1 MKKPFWTYLACCIA
15 VFMISM
21 DNLIVTNAL
30 PVIRQALHTGLEGL
44 EWTVNAY
51 TLTFA
56 VLLLTGAALGDRFGR
71 RRLMTIGITVF
82 TAGSAASALA
92 PGIGALIAARAV
104 QGVGAAIV
112 MPLTVTLIASV
123 TSPQRRGMALGIWG
137 ATAGLGAALGPVIGG
152 AITDAASWQWIF
164 WINVPIGIV
173 VLPLLLL
180 ARESRSG
187 AGRLDPVGVV
197 LATAGLFGIV
207 FGLVRGN
214 GHGWT
219 SAQVLVSLVGGG
231 ILVAAF
237 VVWEAR
243 TAAPMMPLSLFRND
257 GFAAASTTM
266 LLTTMG
272 MFGVIFL
279 VSQFMQSVLGYTPLA
294 AGVHGLPWT
303 AAPAIT
309 APIAGLLSDR
319 VGGRRIVAIGVALQA
334 IGIGWLAHV
343 ITPTIPYADL
353 VPPFLIAGAG
363 LGFFFAPITQLTLR
377 YAPGELEGIASGT
390 SNALRQV
397 GTVLGIAV
405 LGSVFSATGGLDS
418 PVQFTAGLTNAL
430 GVSAAILAVAAL
442 VVILAPETQGLRPV
456 KVPAPRR
463 DHPVQ
468 LEGYRPSPSPA
479 GSPSSPSSSPSRM
492 AHRR

>member
-1 MKKPFWTYLACCIA
+1 MRKTLWTYLACCVA
-15 VFMISM
+15 VFMIAM

-51 TLTFA
+51 TMTFA

-71 RRLMTIGITVF
+71 RRLMLIGMTVF

-92 PGIGALIAARAV
+92 PSIGALIAARAV
-104 QGVGAAIV
+104 QGVGAAIT
-112 MPLTVTLIASV
+112 MPLTVTLIVSV
-123 TSPQRRGMALGIWG
+123 TAPRRRGMALGIWG

-152 AITDAASWQWIF
+152 AVTGAASWQWIF
-164 WINVPIGIV
+164 WINVPIGVV

-187 AGRLDPVGVV
+187 AGRLDPAGVI

-214 GHGWT
+214 SHGWT
-219 SAQVLVSLVGGG
+219 SVQVLGSLVGGG
-231 ILVAAF
+231 ILIVAFGA
-237 VVWEAR
+237 WESR
-243 TAAPMMPLSLFRND
+243 AATPMMPLSLFRSE
-257 GFAAASTTM
+257 GFSAANATM
-266 LLTTMG
+266 LLTNMG

-279 VSQFMQSVLGYTPLA
+279 VSQFLQSVLGYTPLA

-303 AAPAIT
+303 AAPAVT
-309 APIAGLLSDR
+309 APLAGLLADR
-319 VGGRRIVAIGVALQA
+319 AGGRRIVAIGVGLQA
-334 IGIGWLAHV
+334 IGIAWLATE
-343 ITPTIPYADL
+343 ITPTVAYADL
-353 VPPFLIAGAG
+353 VPPFLVAGTG

-397 GTVLGIAV
+397 GTVLGVAV

-418 PVQFTAGLTNAL
+418 PGQFTAGLTNAL
-430 GVSAAILAVAAL
+430 AVSAAILGVAAL
-442 VVILAPETQGLRPV
+442 VVLLAPETQAARQV
-456 KVPAPRR
+456 KVHPQRR
-463 DHPVQ
+463 GDHDQ
-468 LEGYRPSPSPA
+468 LGSGGYRPVPSA
-479 GSPSSPSSSPSRM
+479 SSVPDRS
-492 AHRR
+492 

>member
-1 MKKPFWTYLACCIA
+1 MENHGLKKPLWTYLACCIA

-71 RRLMTIGITVF
+71 RRLMIIGIAVF

-92 PGIGALIAARAV
+92 SGIGALIAARAV

-123 TSPQRRGMALGIWG
+123 TPPQRRGMALGIWG

-152 AITDAASWQWIF
+152 AVTDAASWQWIF
-164 WINVPIGIV
+164 WINVPIGIA

-180 ARESRSG
+180 ARESRSETS
-187 AGRLDPVGVV
+187 RLDPAGVV
-197 LATAGLFGIV
+197 LVTAGLFGIV

-219 SAQVLVSLVGGG
+219 STQVLGSLIGGG
-231 ILVAAF
+231 LLVAAF
-237 VVWEAR
+237 VAWESRA
-243 TAAPMMPLSLFRND
+243 AAPMLPLSLFRSG
-257 GFAAASTTM
+257 GFTAVGATM

-303 AAPAIT
+303 AAPAVT
-309 APIAGLLSDR
+309 APIGGLLSDR
-319 VGGRRIVAIGVALQA
+319 LGGRRIVAIGVALQA

-343 ITPTIPYADL
+343 ITPTVPYTDL

-377 YAPGELEGIASGT
+377 YAPAQLEGIASGT

-442 VVILAPETQGLRPV
+442 VVLLAPEIQTARHAAARPAAPPPPR
-456 KVPAPRR
+456 PATELSYGTRLPDQASGRTGR
-463 DHPVQ
+463 W
-468 LEGYRPSPSPA
+468 L
-479 GSPSSPSSSPSRM
+479 
-492 AHRR
+492 